1 METKTKLVEIE
12 NQKVLLELNFFADDD
27 ILILSKVYKK
37 WVELSNLLQQNG
49 GRRINIPELL
59 SEAIFCYH
67 FNAGRLNKSLS
78 SKINSSFDCLCLS
91 PTKRIQVKSCSVSYD
106 LTSFGPKSVWD
117 ELYFVHFFPNQKY
130 DGAYKIYKIDNNL
143 IYNHKVNANQ
153 TFVDQQNQ
161 GKRPRFG
168 IMKEIIQPQ
177 KIEPIV
183 EANLLIQKKIKLHK

>member
-1 METKTKLVEIE
+1 MQTRTESVQIE
-12 NQKVLLELNFFADDD
+12 NQKVLLELNFFNEED
-27 ILILSKVYKK
+27 ISVLSAIYLK
-37 WVELSNLLQQNG
+37 WVQLSDLIQNNG

-67 FNAGRLNKSLS
+67 FKGGRLNRTISGN
-78 SKINSSFDCLCLS
+78 INSSFDCLTLL

-117 ELYFVHFFPNQKY
+117 ELYLVHFFPNRKY
-130 DGAYKIYKIDNNL
+130 DGTYKIFKIDNEL

-153 TFVDQQNQ
+153 TMKDQQLQ

-168 IMKEIIQPQ
+168 IMKEIIQTRN
-177 KIEPIV
+177 IEPII
-183 EANLLIQKKIKLHK
+183 ESKLPI